1 MYVILYLEGGN
12 PMKYSNEEKLSI
24 VARYQQGER
33 ITALSNELAISR
45 STLYRWLKSFP
56 SDSIGKP
63 LKFSYQEYASL
74 QRKVEKLQNI
84 ITILKS
90 VDCLVSAPLKERLHA
105 LEPFYGKYEVHT
117 ICEALD
123 VDRGTFYNHILRSKR
138 GNAWFDKRR
147 QEYCQIIRDV
157 FDEYRQV
164 LGAEKI
170 RTILIQRGHQVS
182 AEYISQLMREM
193 GLSSVRS
200 TAKKEY
206 LKLRETERKKNILQ
220 QQFTAD
226 QPNQRWVSDVT
237 CFKLRDHY
245 FYICVII
252 DLFSRKVIAH
262 KISKRNSTQLITAA
276 FKMAYE
282 ERQPPSGLIFHSDRG
297 AQYTS
302 HRLQQLLHKHNV
314 EQSFSQP
321 GKPHDNA
328 VAESFFASLKKE
340 ELYRK
345 DHPSDRAFQAS
356 VASYI
361 EFYNTKRPH
370 RTLKNLTPCQMEE

>member
-1 MYVILYLEGGN
+1 
-12 PMKYSNEEKLSI
+12 MKYSNEEKLSI
-24 VARYQQGER
+24 ISRYQQGES
-33 ITALSNELAISR
+33 IATLSDELNIPR
-45 STLYRWLKSFP
+45 STLYRWLNSFP
-56 SDSIGKP
+56 TDSAGKP
-63 LKFSYQEYASL
+63 LKFSYQEYALL
-74 QRKVEKLQNI
+74 QRKVEKLQNVI
-84 ITILKS
+84 MILKA
-90 VDCLVSAPLKERLHA
+90 VDCLASAPLKDRLYA

-123 VDRGTFYNHILRSKR
+123 VDRGTFYNHMLRSKR

-147 QEYCQIIRDV
+147 QEYCQLIRDV

-170 RTILIQRGHQVS
+170 RTILVQRGHQVS
-182 AEYISQLMREM
+182 AEYVSRLMHEM
-193 GLSSVRS
+193 GLSSVRT
-200 TAKKEY
+200 TAKQEY
-206 LKLRETERKKNILQ
+206 LKLREPERKKNILR
-220 QQFTAD
+220 QQFNAQ

-237 CFKLRDHY
+237 CFKLGEHY

-262 KISKRNSTQLITAA
+262 KISKRNSTQLITAT

-282 ERQPPSGLIFHSDRG
+282 ERHPSSGLIFHSDRG

-302 HRLQQLLHKHNV
+302 HRFQQILHEHNT

-356 VASYI
+356 IASYI

-370 RTLKNLTPCQMEE
+370 RTLKNLTPCQMEESFCATVK

>member
-1 MYVILYLEGGN
+1 
-12 PMKYSNEEKLSI
+12 MKYSNEEKLSI
-24 VARYQQGER
+24 ISRYQQGES
-33 ITALSNELAISR
+33 IATLSDELNIPR
-45 STLYRWLKSFP
+45 STLYRWLNSFP
-56 SDSIGKP
+56 TDSAGKP
-63 LKFSYQEYASL
+63 LKFSYQEYALL
-74 QRKVEKLQNI
+74 QRKVEKLQNVI
-84 ITILKS
+84 MILKA
-90 VDCLVSAPLKERLHA
+90 VDCLASAPLKDRLYA

-123 VDRGTFYNHILRSKR
+123 VDRGTFYNHMLRSKR

-147 QEYCQIIRDV
+147 QEYCQLIRDV

-170 RTILIQRGHQVS
+170 RTILVQRGYQVS
-182 AEYISQLMREM
+182 AEYVSRLMREM
-193 GLSSVRS
+193 GLSSVRT
-200 TAKKEY
+200 TAKQEY
-206 LKLRETERKKNILQ
+206 LKLREPERKKNILR
-220 QQFTAD
+220 QQFNA
-226 QPNQRWVSDVT
+226 QRPNQRWVSDVT
-237 CFKLRDHY
+237 CFKLGDHY

-262 KISKRNSTQLITAA
+262 KVSKRTAPNFSLQHLKWRMKNAIPHLVLFFIATVERNIPLTGFNSFCINTI
-276 FKMAYE
+276 
-282 ERQPPSGLIFHSDRG
+282 RSNP
-297 AQYTS
+297 
-302 HRLQQLLHKHNV
+302 
-314 EQSFSQP
+314 FSQP

-370 RTLKNLTPCQMEE
+370 RTLKNLTPYQMEENFCATVK

>member
-1 MYVILYLEGGN
+1 
-12 PMKYSNEEKLSI
+12 MKYSNEEKLSI

-90 VDCLVSAPLKERLHA
+90 ADCLVSAPLKERLHA
-105 LEPFYGKYEVHT
+105 LKPFYGKYEVHT

-370 RTLKNLTPCQMEE
+370 RTLKNLTPCQMEESCCATVK

>member
-1 MYVILYLEGGN
+1 
-12 PMKYSNEEKLSI
+12 MKYSNKEKLSI
-24 VARYQQGER
+24 VARCQQGES
-33 ITALSNELAISR
+33 IATLSNELAIPR

-56 SDSIGKP
+56 TDSAGKP
-63 LKFSYQEYASL
+63 LKFSYQEYTLL

-90 VDCLVSAPLKERLHA
+90 ADCLVSAPLRERLHA
-105 LEPFYGKYEVHT
+105 LEPFYGKYEIHT

-123 VDRGTFYNHILRSKR
+123 VDRGTFYNHMLRNKR
-138 GNAWFDKRR
+138 ENAWFEKRR
-147 QEYCQIIRDV
+147 QEYCQVIRDV
-157 FDEYRQV
+157 FDEYHQV
-164 LGAEKI
+164 LGGEKI
-170 RTILIQRGHQVS
+170 RTILIQRGHQIS
-182 AEYISQLMREM
+182 AEYVSRLMREM
-193 GLSSVRS
+193 GLSSVRT

-206 LKLRETERKKNILQ
+206 LKLREPERKKNLLQ
-220 QQFTAD
+220 QQFTAT
-226 QPNQRWVSDVT
+226 QPNQRWVSDVS
-237 CFKLRDHY
+237 CFKLGDHY
-245 FYICVII
+245 FYVCVII
-252 DLFSRKVIAH
+252 DLFSRKVIAY
-262 KISKRNSTQLITAA
+262 KISKRNSTQLITAT

-297 AQYTS
+297 AQYTP
-302 HRLQQLLHKHNV
+302 HRFQQLLHDHNT

-340 ELYRK
+340 ELYRRE
-345 DHPSDRAFQAS
+345 HPSDRAFQAS

-370 RTLKNLTPCQMEE
+370 RTLKNLTPCQMEENFSKNDK